1 MSGTDKTKRLN
12 VADMDFDQIKQ
23 NLIQYLSE
31 DDVLKDTNFEGSAA
45 NTLLDALVYIT
56 HMNAVNANMALNE
69 TFLDSAQLRQ
79 SVVSHAKL
87 LGYTPRSSYAP
98 VAYVNVLMNNP
109 TNVTNNDGDYVP
121 MTMMRGTTF
130 NTLIDGKT
138 YKFVN
143 EFTQTITRNSDG
155 DYLFENVKL
164 IQGQFKTTRYV
175 YDEDS
180 SEKYVIP
187 YDNVVTSTMTVRVQQ
202 SSTYNEVNDY
212 VLSTDVSAVGPDTNV
227 YFLQEGQDGLYEIYF
242 GDGIIGNKPI
252 NGNIII
258 IEYAVTDGPDAN
270 GASKFSLSD
279 IIQGNSDATV
289 TTISKATGG
298 AERED
303 IASIKFNAP
312 LGYVSQNRAV
322 TPDDYKSIIQS
333 NYSNIEAIS
342 VWGGE
347 DNDPPDYGKVYI
359 SIKPR
364 DAEFLTQSDKEMIIG
379 QYLKPKNVVS
389 ITPTIVDPSYTYIYL
404 EVFFKYNPNLTN
416 QSRDAL
422 AILVREA
429 LRAYNNNELKRFDG
443 VFRHSNVLSV
453 IDDADPSI
461 INSTARVK
469 MKKRFVPTLNTERR
483 YDLQFSSPFY
493 ATSSNEQIMRT
504 TEFTYLD
511 RQCTLRDTL
520 TTDGTRVVQVVTGS
534 GSSQRVLNSDVG
546 YLDEENGV
554 IVLTGFN
561 LSAFVG
567 SYIEITVSP
576 ESNDLAPRRNELL
589 NILVDDCPIS
599 GEVDTMITG
608 GTSAGIDYTTTSRH

>member
-1 MSGTDKTKRLN
+1 MADKTKRLN
-12 VADMDFDQIKQ
+12 VADMDFDQIKT

-56 HMNAVNANMALNE
+56 HFNAVNANMALNE

-87 LGYTPRSSYAP
+87 LGYTPRSTYAP
-98 VAYVNVLMNNP
+98 VAYVDVLMNNP
-109 TNVTNNDGDYVP
+109 TNITNSDGDYIP
-121 MTMMRGTTF
+121 MTMNRGTTF

-143 EFTQTITRNSDG
+143 EFTQTITRNTDG
-155 DYLFENVKL
+155 DYKFENLKL
-164 IQGQFKTTRYV
+164 IQGQFKETRYIF
-175 YDEDS
+175 DEDS
-180 SEKYVIP
+180 AEKYVIP
-187 YDNVVTSTMTVRVQQ
+187 YENVVTSTMTVRVQK
-202 SSTYNEVNDY
+202 SATYNEVQDFT
-212 VLSTDVSAVGPDTNV
+212 LSTDLTNVGPETAV

-242 GDGIIGNKPI
+242 GDGVIGQKPV

-258 IEYAVTDGPDAN
+258 IEYAITDGPAAN
-270 GASKFSLSD
+270 GASKFSLAD
-279 IIQGNSDATV
+279 NIQGNSDATV
-289 TTISKATGG
+289 TTITKATGG
-298 AERED
+298 SDRED

-333 NYSNIEAIS
+333 NYPNIDAIS

-364 DAEFLTQSDKEMIIG
+364 DAEVLTATDKELIIG

-389 ITPTIVDPSYTYIYL
+389 ITPTIVDPSYTYVYL

-429 LRAYNNNELKRFDG
+429 IRTYNNNELKRFDG
-443 VFRHSNVLSV
+443 VFRHSNVLAAV
-453 IDDADPSI
+453 DQADPSI
-461 INSTARVK
+461 INSTVRVK
-469 MKKRFVPTLNTERR
+469 MKKRFTPTLNTERR
-483 YDLQFSSPFY
+483 YDLQFSSAFY
-493 ATSSNEQIMRT
+493 TTSSNEQIMNT

-511 RQCTLRDTL
+511 RQCTLRDSL
-520 TTDGTRVVQVVTGS
+520 GVDGVRVIQIVTGT
-534 GSSQRVLNSDVG
+534 GSNQRVLNSDIG
-546 YLDEENGV
+546 YLDEENGLV
-554 IVLTGFN
+554 VLTGFN
-561 LSAFVG
+561 PSSYVG
-567 SYIEITVSP
+567 DYIEITVSP

>member
-1 MSGTDKTKRLN
+1 MSDKTKRLN
-12 VADMDFDQIKQ
+12 VADMDFDQIKS

-31 DDVLKDTNFEGSAA
+31 DDILKDTNFEGSAS

-56 HMNAVNANMALNE
+56 HFNAVNANMALNE

-98 VAYVNVLMNNP
+98 VAYVDVLMNNP
-109 TNVTNNDGDYVP
+109 TNITNVDGDFIP
-121 MTMMRGTTF
+121 MTMNRGTSF

-138 YKFVN
+138 FKFVN

-155 DYLFENVKL
+155 DYKFENIKL
-164 IQGQFKTTRYV
+164 IQGQFKTTRYIF
-175 YDEDS
+175 DEDA

-187 YDNVVTSTMTVRVQQ
+187 YENIVTSTMTVRIQQ
-202 SSTYNEVNDY
+202 SATLNEVEDFI
-212 VLSTDVSAVGPDTNV
+212 LSTDITNVGPTTAT

-242 GDGIIGNKPI
+242 GDGVIGKKPE

-258 IEYAVTDGPDAN
+258 VEYAVTDGPDAN
-270 GASKFSLSD
+270 GATKFSLAD
-279 IIQGNSDATV
+279 NIQGNSDATV
-289 TTISKATGG
+289 TTVTKASGG
-298 AERED
+298 SERED
-303 IASIKFNAP
+303 IDSIKFNAP

-333 NYSNIEAIS
+333 NYPNIDAIS

-364 DAEFLTQSDKEMIIG
+364 DAEVLTATDKELIIG

-389 ITPTIVDPSYTYIYL
+389 ITPTIVDPAYTYIFL
-404 EVFFKYNPNLTN
+404 EIFFKYNPNLTN
-416 QSRDAL
+416 LSRDAL
-422 AILVREA
+422 AINVREA
-429 LRAYNNNELKRFDG
+429 IRSYNANELKRFDG
-443 VFRHSNVLSV
+443 VFRHSNVLAAVDES
-453 IDDADPSI
+453 DPSI
-461 INSTARVK
+461 INSTVRVK
-469 MKKRFVPTLNTERR
+469 MKKRFTPTLNTERR
-483 YDLQFSSPFY
+483 YDLQFSSAFY
-493 ATSSNEQIMRT
+493 TTSSNEQIMNT

-511 RQCTLRDTL
+511 RQCTLRDAL
-520 TTDGTRVVQVVTGS
+520 GTDGVRLVQVVTGT
-534 GSSQRVLNSDVG
+534 GSSQRILNANIG
-546 YLDEENGV
+546 YLDEENGLV
-554 IVLTGFN
+554 VLTGFN
-561 LSAFVG
+561 PSAIVG
-567 SYIEITVSP
+567 DYIEITLSP

-589 NILVDDCPIS
+589 NILVDNCTIS

-608 GTSAGIDYTTTSRH
+608 GTSAGIDYTTTARH

>member
-1 MSGTDKTKRLN
+1 MADKTTRLN
-12 VADMDFDQIKQ
+12 VANMDFDQIKTS
-23 NLIQYLSE
+23 LIQHLSE
-31 DDVLKDTNFEGSAA
+31 DDVLKDTGFEGSAA

-56 HMNAVNANMALNE
+56 HFNAVNANMALNE

-87 LGYTPRSSYAP
+87 LGYTPRSTYAP
-98 VAYVNVLMNNP
+98 VAYVDVLMNNP
-109 TNVTNNDGDYVP
+109 TNVTNVDGDFIP
-121 MTMMRGTTF
+121 MTMMRGTSF

-155 DYLFENVKL
+155 DYKFEGLKL
-164 IQGQFKTTRYV
+164 IQGQFKETTYIF
-175 YDEDS
+175 DTDS
-180 SEKYVIP
+180 GEKFIIP
-187 YDNVVTSTMTVRVQQ
+187 YANVVTSTMTVRVQQ
-202 SSTYNEVNDY
+202 SATNNEVQDY
-212 VLSTDVSAVGPDTNV
+212 ILATDISAVKNDTNV

-242 GDGIIGNKPI
+242 GDNVLGKRPE
-252 NGNIII
+252 NGNVIT

-270 GASKFSLSD
+270 GASKFSLAD
-279 IIQGNSDATV
+279 NVQGNSDATV
-289 TTISKATGG
+289 TTITRASGG
-298 AERED
+298 SERED
-303 IASIKFNAP
+303 IQSIKFNAP

-322 TPDDYKSIIQS
+322 TPDDYKSIIQA
-333 NYSNIEAIS
+333 NYPNIDAIS

-364 DAEFLTQSDKEMIIG
+364 DAEVLTATDKELIIG
-379 QYLKPKNVVS
+379 QFLKPKNVVS
-389 ITPTIVDPSYTYIYL
+389 ITPTIVDPAYTYVFL
-404 EVFFKYNPNLTN
+404 EIFFKYNPNLTN

-422 AILVREA
+422 AILIREEI
-429 LRAYNNNELKRFDG
+429 RSYNNNELKRFDG
-443 VFRHSNVLSV
+443 VFRYSNMLSTV
-453 IDDADPSI
+453 DDADPSI
-461 INSTARVK
+461 INSAVRVK

-483 YDLQFSSPFY
+483 YDLQFSSAFY
-493 ATSSNEQIMRT
+493 TTSSNEQIMNT

-511 RQCTLRDTL
+511 RQCTLRDAL
-520 TTDGTRVVQVVTGS
+520 QVDGTRLVQIVTGA
-534 GSSQRVLNSDVG
+534 GSNQRVLNSNIG
-546 YLDEENGV
+546 TIDEENGL
-554 IVLTGFN
+554 ITLTGFN
-561 LSAFVG
+561 PSSIVG

-589 NILVDDCPIS
+589 NILVDDCTIS

>member
-1 MSGTDKTKRLN
+1 MAIDKTKRLN
-12 VADMDFDQIKQ
+12 IADMDFDQIKT

-31 DDVLKDTNFEGSAA
+31 DDILKDTNFEGSAA

-56 HMNAVNANMALNE
+56 HFNAVNANMALNE

-98 VAYVNVLMNNP
+98 VAYVDVLMNNP
-109 TNVTNNDGDYVP
+109 TNITNQDGDYIP
-121 MTMMRGTTF
+121 MTMTRGTSF

-143 EFTQTITRNSDG
+143 EFTQTIVRNSDG
-155 DYLFENVKL
+155 DYKFENVKL
-164 IQGQFKTTRYV
+164 IQGQFKTTRYIF
-175 YDEDS
+175 DEES
-180 SEKYVIP
+180 REKYVIP
-187 YDNVVTSTMTVRVQQ
+187 YENVVTSTMTVRVQQ
-202 SSTYNEVNDY
+202 SATLNEVEDFILASDITN
-212 VLSTDVSAVGPDTNV
+212 VGPNTAT

-242 GDGIIGNKPI
+242 GDGIIGKKPV

-258 IEYAVTDGPDAN
+258 IEYAITEGPDAN
-270 GASKFSLSD
+270 GASKFSLAD
-279 IIQGNSDATV
+279 NIQGNSDATV
-289 TTISKATGG
+289 TTVNKATGG
-298 AERED
+298 ADRED
-303 IASIKFNAP
+303 ISSIKFNAP

-322 TPDDYKSIIQS
+322 TPDDYKAIIQS
-333 NYSNIEAIS
+333 NYANIDAIS

-364 DAEFLTQSDKEMIIG
+364 DAEVLSANDKELIIG

-389 ITPTIVDPSYTYIYL
+389 ITPIIIDPSYTYIYL
-404 EVFFKYNPNLTN
+404 QVFFKYNPNLTN
-416 QSRDAL
+416 ESRDAL
-422 AILVREA
+422 AIKVREA
-429 LRAYNNNELKRFDG
+429 IRTYNDNELKRFDG
-443 VFRHSNVLSV
+443 VFRHSNVLSIV
-453 IDDADPSI
+453 DNADPSI
-461 INSTARVK
+461 INSTVRVK

-483 YDLQFSSPFY
+483 YVLQFSSAFY
-493 ATSSNEQIMRT
+493 TTSSNEQIMTT

-520 TTDGTRVVQVVTGS
+520 NVEGLRVVQIVTGS
-534 GSSQRVLNSDVG
+534 GSNQRVLNANAG
-546 YLDEENGV
+546 YLDEEKGLV
-554 IVLTGFN
+554 VLTAFN
-561 LSAFVG
+561 LSSFVG

-589 NILVDDCPIS
+589 NILVDEGTIT

-608 GTSAGIDYTTTSRH
+608 GTSAGIDYTTTPRH

>member
-1 MSGTDKTKRLN
+1 MSDKTKRLN
-12 VADMDFDQIKQ
+12 VADMDFDQIKT

-31 DDVLKDTNFEGSAA
+31 DDILKDTNFAGSAS

-56 HMNAVNANMALNE
+56 HFNAVNANMALNE

-98 VAYVNVLMNNP
+98 VAYVDVLMNNP
-109 TNVTNNDGDYVP
+109 TNVTNQDGDFIP
-121 MTMMRGTTF
+121 MTMTRGTTF

-143 EFTQTITRNSDG
+143 EATQTITRNSDG
-155 DYLFENVKL
+155 DYKFENVKL
-164 IQGQFKTTRYV
+164 IQGQFKTTRYI

-187 YDNVVTSTMTVRVQQ
+187 YENIVTSTMTVRVQQ
-202 SSTYNEVNDY
+202 SATYDEVEDF
-212 VLSTDVSAVGPDTNV
+212 LLASDISAVDPDTAA
-227 YFLQEGQDGLYEIYF
+227 YFLQEGQDGLYEVYF
-242 GDGIIGNKPI
+242 GDGILGKKPI

-258 IEYAVTDGPDAN
+258 IEYAITEGPDAN
-270 GASKFSLSD
+270 GASKFSLAD
-279 IIQGNSDATV
+279 NIQGNSDATV
-289 TTISKATGG
+289 TTNSKATGG
-298 AERED
+298 ADRED

-322 TPDDYKSIIQS
+322 TPDDYKAIIQS
-333 NYSNIEAIS
+333 NYPNIDAIS

-364 DAEFLTQSDKEMIIG
+364 DAEVLSAEDKELIVG

-389 ITPTIVDPSYTYIYL
+389 ITPTIVDPAYTYIYL
-404 EVFFKYNPNLTN
+404 EIFFKYNPNLTN

-429 LRAYNNNELKRFDG
+429 IRGYNNNELKRFDG
-443 VFRHSNVLSV
+443 VFRHSKVLAV
-453 IDDADPSI
+453 VDQADPSI
-461 INSTARVK
+461 INSTVRVK
-469 MKKRFVPTLNTERR
+469 MKKRFIPTLNTERR
-483 YDLQFSSPFY
+483 YDLQFSSAFY
-493 ATSSNEQIMRT
+493 TTSSNEQIMT
-504 TEFTYLD
+504 TSEFTYLD

-520 TTDGTRVVQVVTGS
+520 GVDGTRIVQIVTGT
-534 GSSQRVLNSDVG
+534 GSSQRVLNADAG
-546 YLDEENGV
+546 YLDEENGMV
-554 IVLTGFN
+554 VLTGFN
-561 LSAFVG
+561 PSSFVG
-567 SYIEITVSP
+567 DYIEITVSP

-589 NILVDDCPIS
+589 NILVDDGTIS